1 MDINQKFFKY
11 LVYYPVVYL
20 RGQDVPGKLKLLER
34 FQYVPK
40 EELEAL
46 QREKLQQLVLFAKNN
61 VPAYQKRLGH
71 IKQADIKARDLLS
84 RLPTISKQ
92 EIKTGDFVSRVRYLG
107 ITRKT
112 TGGSTGEPVT
122 IHKTRGAMAWE
133 LAVTWRGYRWA
144 GVDIGD
150 RQARFWGVSLTRK
163 SRLIARL
170 TDLVTNRRRCS
181 AFSFG
186 PEDMA
191 IYTKK
196 LLKFKPTYFYGYV
209 SMLEEYARYF
219 KERGEKTPFKL
230 KCIITTSEVLTEY
243 HRSILEE
250 VFCAKVFNEYGSGE
264 LGSVAH
270 ECEHG
275 SMHLSAENMIVE
287 ILKGNRP
294 CRPGEIGELVI
305 TELNNYAMPLI
316 RYRTGDFA
324 SFSPQECRCGRS
336 LPVIKN
342 LYGRAYDIIRN
353 SQGKLFHGEIMM
365 YIFEEAQRRDLGIN
379 AFQVIQEARDTL
391 RIKIVP
397 GIDYGKRTTQF
408 ITNRIKEKFD
418 PEAKIVFEIVDK
430 IERCASGKMRLIIGL
445 GM

>member
-186 PEDMA
+186 S
-191 IYTKK
+191 
-196 LLKFKPTYFYGYV
+196 F
-209 SMLEEYARYF
+209 
-219 KERGEKTPFKL
+219 
-230 KCIITTSEVLTEY
+230 
-243 HRSILEE
+243 RS
-250 VFCAKVFNEYGSGE
+250 S
-264 LGSVAH
+264 S
-270 ECEHG
+270 
-275 SMHLSAENMIVE
+275 S
-287 ILKGNRP
+287 
-294 CRPGEIGELVI
+294 
-305 TELNNYAMPLI
+305 
-316 RYRTGDFA
+316 
-324 SFSPQECRCGRS
+324 
-336 LPVIKN
+336 
-342 LYGRAYDIIRN
+342 
-353 SQGKLFHGEIMM
+353 
-365 YIFEEAQRRDLGIN
+365 
-379 AFQVIQEARDTL
+379 
-391 RIKIVP
+391 
-397 GIDYGKRTTQF
+397 
-408 ITNRIKEKFD
+408 
-418 PEAKIVFEIVDK
+418 
-430 IERCASGKMRLIIGL
+430 
-445 GM
+445 